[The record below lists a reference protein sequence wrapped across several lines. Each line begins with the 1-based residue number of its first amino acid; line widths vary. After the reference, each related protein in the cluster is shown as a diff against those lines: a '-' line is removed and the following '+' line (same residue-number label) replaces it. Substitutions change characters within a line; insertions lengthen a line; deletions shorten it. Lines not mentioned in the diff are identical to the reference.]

1 MVRTRRIVWAPSA
14 KQDLR
19 EIRRYYARIASPEVA
34 DNLLREIDRAGQ
46 RIASNPLAWRARDEL
61 IPGLRSAL
69 ARPYTLFYRI
79 RGNDI
84 EIVRVLHE
92 RRDFPALF
100 SKDDR

>member
-1 MVRTRRIVWAPSA
+1 MPRVRRIIWAPSA

-34 DNLLREIDRAGQ
+34 DNLLREIGRAGQ

-61 IPGLRSAL
+61 TPGLRSAF
-69 ARPYTLFYRI
+69 ARPYTLFYRV
-79 RGNDI
+79 RSNDI

>member
-1 MVRTRRIVWAPSA
+1 MARAKRIIWAPSA

-34 DNLLREIDRAGQ
+34 DSILREIDRAGQ
-46 RIASNPLAWRARDEL
+46 RIASNPLAWRARDAL

-69 ARPYTLFYRI
+69 ARPYTLYRI
-79 RGNDI
+79 RRNDI